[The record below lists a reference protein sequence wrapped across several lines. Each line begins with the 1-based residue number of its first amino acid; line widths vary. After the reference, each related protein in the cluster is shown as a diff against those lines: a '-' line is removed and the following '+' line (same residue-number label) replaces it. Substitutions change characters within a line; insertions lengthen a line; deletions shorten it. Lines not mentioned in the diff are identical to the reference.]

1 LKSTTDKHL
10 ANLIKGKMRKTQ
22 IANIRIEKEDITA
35 EIMTLG
41 VWQDGSHLPGICNLS
56 TIDYI

>member
-1 LKSTTDKHL
+1 
-10 ANLIKGKMRKTQ
+10 MRKTQ